1 MSACSG
7 EILDTADMIDAVS
20 ERSRCM
26 KSSRLTEPRRNPQ
39 LGDRETEAP
48 LQSRYLFRAKLQSRH
63 SVAGSSVPS
72 VAAPSVKEMDFSPY
86 NE

>member
-1 MSACSG
+1 
-7 EILDTADMIDAVS
+7 MIDAVS

-26 KSSRLTEPRRNPQ
+26 KSSRPTEPRRTPD

-48 LQSRYLFRAKLQSRH
+48 LQSRHLFRAKLRSQH
-63 SVAGSSVPS
+63 GVAGSSVSS

-86 NE
+86 NG